1 MGDVSIIARRMADG
15 RIEYGWAGNGGTLD
29 IMGDILCTYYD
40 TPELVDYLFGLGQME
55 LIAAPHSEDGGCWYR
70 NRPTG
75 APHWIVQSEDEIFDR
90 ILFIDYV
97 YFYEVAEQK
106 WYFIY
111 PRVFSVKVPLSWCV
125 DYMQSYTP
133 EGKSTDQH
141 QCLCKISHDAAFR
154 VCELYED
161 DAQFRLYCTRRGIT
175 EQRVRELMDTIDG
188 HYANDDDTLFRIK
201 DNNVFAAMCR
211 YFDDWMVYDQTTGKY
226 KTHCKTDQHIETIN
240 WD

>member
-15 RIEYGWAGNGGTLD
+15 RIEYGWSGNGGTLD
-29 IMGDILCTYYD
+29 IRGEILCTYYD
-40 TPELVDYLFGLGQME
+40 TPELVDYLFSLGQME
-55 LIAAPHSEDGGCWYR
+55 LIAAPHSEQSDYWYR

-111 PRVFSVKVPLSWCV
+111 PRVFACKVPLSWCV
-125 DYMQSYTP
+125 DYMESYTT
-133 EGKSTDQH
+133 EGKSTDQC

-154 VCELYED
+154 LCELYEK
-161 DAQFRLYCTRRGIT
+161 DAQFRLYCTSRGIDD
-175 EQRVRELMDTIDG
+175 QRVRELMDTIDG
-188 HYANDDDTLFRIK
+188 LYGNDEDTLFRIK
-201 DNNVFAAMCR
+201 DNMVFSVMCN
-211 YFDDWMVYDQTTGKY
+211 YFDDWMIFDPASGKY